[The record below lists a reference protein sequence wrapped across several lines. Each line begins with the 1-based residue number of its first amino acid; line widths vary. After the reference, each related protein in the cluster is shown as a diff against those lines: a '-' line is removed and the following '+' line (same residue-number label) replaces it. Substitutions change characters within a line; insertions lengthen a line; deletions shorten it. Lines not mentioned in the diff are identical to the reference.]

1 MREIQ
6 YMLKN
11 GPITGVVV
19 IICTVVYL
27 YSLFLQQHAPKGQ
40 VAYRLGALEAKTI
53 KMRHE
58 YWRLVSCNFIHV
70 DFLHYLFNI
79 YFLMDLGTWL
89 ETQLGLVLYLFLLV
103 VSGMLASLLTYV
115 YDLKK
120 HQSHITFGASGMA
133 FGLMGFI
140 AGLMLF
146 KGAIYR
152 MILGNFIF
160 VIVINLVYTF
170 RRPDVSKTGH
180 LGGFIGGL
188 LVSLLW

>member
-6 YMLKN
+6 YMLIN
-11 GPITGVVV
+11 GPITSLVV
-19 IICTVVYL
+19 ISCTVVYL
-27 YSLFLQQHAPKGQ
+27 YSLILQQHEKKWQ
-40 VAYRLGALEAKTI
+40 VAYRLGALEAHTI

-58 YWRLVSCNFIHV
+58 YWRLVTCNFIHV

-79 YFLMDLGTWL
+79 YFLMDIGTWL
-89 ETQLGLVLYLFLLV
+89 ETQLGFILYLMLV
-103 VSGMLASLLTYV
+103 ITSGLLASLITYV

-120 HQSHITFGASGMA
+120 KQHHITFGASGIA

-152 MILGNFIF
+152 QILGDFIF
-160 VIVINLVYTF
+160 VIVLNLAYTF
-170 RRPDVSKTGH
+170 GRADISKTGH
-180 LGGFIGGL
+180 LGGFIGGI